1 MTVEHYFQAS
11 KFLNNASYMEKIRL
25 SNTPKIARQLG
36 QLRKVEMVDNWDDIK
51 ENVMRKALKAKF
63 LNNKKLAELLLGTA
77 EKSLVEASPYDS
89 YWGCGSDGSGE
100 NRLGALLMELRSSL
114 NSGE

>member
-77 EKSLVEASPYDS
+77 EKSLVEASPYYS